1 MSGFDLQNFTTTRNG
16 TVNVSAFPRYTITG
30 QLQDTD
36 PATGLP
42 RNVADFTGAN
52 AIDFPA
58 EMKNRTPEE
67 RDIILHTLARM
78 LIEMKSGTFTG

>member
-1 MSGFDLQNFTTTRNG
+1 MADLQQFTITRNG

-30 QLQDTD
+30 QLQDTN

-42 RNVADFTGAN
+42 RNIADFTGAN

-58 EMKNRTPEE
+58 ELKLRTPEE
-67 RDIILHTLARM
+67 RDAILTTMAQTLI
-78 LIEMKSGTFTG
+78 LMKAGVWTP